1 MVLHQESTKVE
12 IDGSPEP
19 YIKARE
25 LAKMLSIKEGT
36 IQDWYRRY
44 PDFPCIKLPGSIRVR
59 ASEVRAWLD
68 KFTRAGK
75 EES

>member
-1 MVLHQESTKVE
+1 MELHQEPTKVE

-19 YIKARE
+19 YLKARD
-25 LAKMLSIKEGT
+25 LATMLSIKEGT
-36 IQDWYRRY
+36 IQDWYRRH
-44 PDFPCIKLPGSIRVR
+44 PDFPAIRLPGSIRVR

-75 EES
+75 EAS